1 MLAPLG
7 ILRSPFTNENPQKE
21 RRRKKNAPPRKQREL
36 SRSADKQD
44 GEHIDITA

>member
-7 ILRSPFTNENPQKE
+7 ILNSRVIQENPQKE
-21 RRRKKNAPPRKQREL
+21 RRRKKKAPPRKQREP
-36 SRSADKQD
+36 SQSANKRD